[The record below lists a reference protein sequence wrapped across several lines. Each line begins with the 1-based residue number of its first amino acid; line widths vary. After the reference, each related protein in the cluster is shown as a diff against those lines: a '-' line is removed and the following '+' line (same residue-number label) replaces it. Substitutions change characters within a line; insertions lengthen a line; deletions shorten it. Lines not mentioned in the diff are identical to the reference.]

1 MMSTR
6 IGRWASFAAV
16 LIGVTTVWTIE
27 ARAQAAADGATR
39 LWYRQP
45 AQAWVEALP
54 VGNGRL
60 GAMLFGDPARER
72 LQLNEDSLWSGGPQD
87 SDNPA
92 AREALPK
99 IRALL
104 WKGRYAEAEELANRT
119 LICRGPGSGRAKG
132 ARLAYGSYQTLG
144 DLSLTFAG
152 HDKATDYRREL
163 DLDSAIAR
171 VSYRIGAASCTREL
185 FASHPDE
192 VLVLRAA
199 CDAPGL
205 INADVALTR
214 SEAATTAADGTNGLV
229 MRGRMFN
236 GDSQTG
242 LRFMA
247 RVRALA
253 EGGESTVA
261 GNNLRIRKADSV
273 VLLLSAA
280 TDYALDPPSYRG
292 APPEEPTAKQIDTAA
307 SAPYD
312 DLRARH
318 IADHRALFRRVTLDL
333 GQPADHPTDERLAHQ
348 LSLASGELRL
358 GEANGSADP
367 SLAALAFNYGRYLL
381 IASSRQGALPANLQ
395 GLWADT
401 IDTPWNGDYHT
412 NINLQMNYW
421 PAEVTNLA
429 ETVEPLTRLIEA
441 MQAPGTRTARIH
453 YGARGWTVHA
463 IHNVWGFTSP
473 GEHPGWGL
481 LPTGGAWMTQH
492 LWEHYAF
499 SLDREYLRR
508 VYPVMAGAARFVL
521 DWLVEDP
528 STGELIS
535 GPANSP
541 ENRFVAPDGSKAS
554 LSMGPTMDQEIAWDL
569 FTNLLEAARVLE
581 VNDELTRLVTNA
593 RTRLPRLRVG
603 ADGRLMEWSQPFEEV
618 EPHHRH
624 VSHLFALHPG
634 RQITHATPKLMAAAR
649 RALLARGDEGTG
661 WSMAWKVS
669 FWARLRDGDHAHG
682 LIQRFLRLLPADQ
695 ERGVLSGGGVYPNLF
710 SGHPPF
716 QIDGNFGIT
725 AGIAE
730 MLLQSHAGELHLLP
744 ALPRAWPQGSVSGLR
759 ARGGFEVD
767 ITWAD
772 GTLTEATIRST
783 RGGTC
788 RVRVGDRVHRLET
801 EAGRAYRVTGQGI
814 EG

>member
-1 MMSTR
+1 MKKTR
-6 IGRWASFAAV
+6 IGRWASLATV
-16 LIGVTTVWTIE
+16 LLGVATGWTVE
-27 ARAQAAADGATR
+27 VRAQPAADGATR

-45 AQAWVEALP
+45 AQRWVEALP

-60 GAMLFGDPARER
+60 GAMVFGDPVHER

-87 SDNPA
+87 ADNPA

-104 WKGRYAEAEELANRT
+104 WKGRYAEAEALANRT

-144 DLSLTFAG
+144 DLSLTFMG
-152 HDKATDYRREL
+152 HDNATDYRREL

-171 VSYRIGAASCTREL
+171 VRYRLGTASCTREV
-185 FASHPDE
+185 FASHPDQ

-205 INADVALTR
+205 ISVDVGLTR
-214 SEAATTAADGTNGLV
+214 SEAATTAGDGANELV

-236 GDSQTG
+236 GDTQTG
-242 LRFMA
+242 LRFVA

-261 GNNLRIRKADSV
+261 DDKVRVRNADSL
-273 VLLLSAA
+273 VLLLTAG

-292 APPEEPTAKQIDTAA
+292 ESPDGPTATWLDAAA
-307 SAPYD
+307 SRSYD

-318 IADHRALFRRVTLDL
+318 VADHRALFRRVRLDL
-333 GQPADHPTDERLAHQ
+333 GEPPNRPTDERL
-348 LSLASGELRL
+348 GK
-358 GEANGSADP
+358 ANGSDDP
-367 SLAALAFNYGRYLL
+367 SLAALAFTYGRYLL
-381 IASSRQGALPANLQ
+381 IASSRPGALPANLQ

-473 GEHPGWGL
+473 GEHPSWGL

-508 VYPVMAGAARFVL
+508 VYPVMAGAARFIL

-535 GPANSP
+535 GPAVSP
-541 ENRFVAPDGSKAS
+541 ENRFVAPDGSEAS
-554 LSMGPTMDQEIAWDL
+554 LSMGPTVDQEIAWDL
-569 FTNLLEAARVLE
+569 FTNLLEAARVLDE
-581 VNDELTRLVTNA
+581 DDELTRDVANA
-593 RTRLPRLRVG
+593 RARLRPPRVG
-603 ADGRLMEWSQPFEEV
+603 PDGRLMEWGQPFEEV

-634 RQITHATPKLMAAAR
+634 RQITHETPELMAAAR
-649 RALLARGDEGTG
+649 RSLLARGDEGTG
-661 WSMAWKVS
+661 WSMAWKVI
-669 FWARLRDGDHAHG
+669 FWARLRDGDHAHR

-716 QIDGNFGIT
+716 QIDGNFGIA

-744 ALPRAWPQGSVSGLR
+744 ALPRAWPRGSVSGLR

-767 ITWAD
+767 ITWA
-772 GTLTEATIRST
+772 GGALTEATIRST
-783 RGGTC
+783 RGGGC
-788 RVRVGDRVHRLET
+788 RVRVGDRVHRIET
-801 EAGRAYRVTGQGI
+801 EAGGAYRVRG
-814 EG
+814 

>member
-1 MMSTR
+1 MKNTR
-6 IGRWASFAAV
+6 IGRWVCLATV
-16 LIGVTTVWTIE
+16 LGAMTACTLHV
-27 ARAQAAADGATR
+27 RAQPAADGTTR

-45 AQAWVEALP
+45 AKTWVEALP

-60 GAMLFGDPARER
+60 GAMVFGDPPRER

-87 SDNPA
+87 ADNPA

-99 IRALL
+99 IRELL

-119 LICRGPGSGRAKG
+119 LICRGPGSGRGEG
-132 ARLAYGSYQTLG
+132 ARVAYGSYQTLG
-144 DLSLTFAG
+144 DLSLTFTG
-152 HDKATDYRREL
+152 HDDATGYRREL
-163 DLDSAIAR
+163 DLDSAVAR
-171 VSYRIGAASCTREL
+171 VSYRLGAASCTREV

-205 INADVALTR
+205 INVDVALTR
-214 SEAATTAADGTNGLV
+214 SEAATTTGDGANGLV
-229 MRGRMFN
+229 MRGRMFK
-236 GDSQTG
+236 GDTQSG
-242 LRFMA
+242 LRFIA

-253 EGGESTVA
+253 QRGRTTVA
-261 GNNLRIRKADSV
+261 DKTLHVRQADSV
-273 VLLLSAA
+273 VLLLTAG
-280 TDYALDPPSYRG
+280 TNYALGPPSYRG
-292 APPEEPTAKQIDTAA
+292 RSPDGPTAKQLDAAA
-307 SAPYD
+307 STPYD

-318 IADHRALFRRVTLDL
+318 VADHRTLFRRVKLDL
-333 GQPADHPTDERLAHQ
+333 GQPAGQAADQPTDERLA
-348 LSLASGELRL
+348 R
-358 GEANGSADP
+358 ANGSADP
-367 SLAALAFNYGRYLL
+367 SVAALAFNYGRYLL
-381 IASSRQGALPANLQ
+381 VASSRPGTLPANLQ
-395 GLWADT
+395 GLWAET

-412 NINLQMNYW
+412 NINSQMNYW

-429 ETVEPLTRLIEA
+429 ETVEPLTRLVEA
-441 MQAPGTRTARIH
+441 MQAPGARTARIH
-453 YGARGWTVHA
+453 YGAHGWTVHA

-473 GEHPGWGL
+473 GEHPSWGL

-508 VYPVMAGAARFVL
+508 VYPVMAGAAQFML

-541 ENRFVAPDGSKAS
+541 ENRFVAPDGSEAS
-554 LSMGPTMDQEIAWDL
+554 LSMGPTIDQEIAWDL
-569 FTNLLEAARVLE
+569 FTNVLEAAQALGV
-581 VNDELTRLVTNA
+581 DEALTREVA
-593 RTRLPRLRVG
+593 RARGRLRLPRVG
-603 ADGRLMEWSQPFEEV
+603 ADGRLMEWAQPFEEV

-634 RQITHATPKLMAAAR
+634 RQITHATPDLLAAAR
-649 RALLARGDEGTG
+649 RSLLARGDEGTG
-661 WSMAWKVS
+661 WSMAWKVI
-669 FWARLRDGDHAHG
+669 FWARLRDGDHAHR
-682 LIQRFLRLLPADQ
+682 LIRRFLRMLPADR

-744 ALPRAWPQGSVSGLR
+744 ALPRAWRRGSVSGLR

-783 RGGTC
+783 QGGTC
-788 RVRVGDRVHRLET
+788 RVRVGGRVHRIQT
-801 EAGRAYRVTGQGI
+801 EAGRAYRVTGQGVKGSRDLGI
-814 EG
+814 

>member
-1 MMSTR
+1 MKNTR
-6 IGRWASFAAV
+6 IARWAFFGAV
-16 LIGVTTVWTIE
+16 LISAGTAWPH
-27 ARAQAAADGATR
+27 RAQVQPAADGATR

-45 AQAWVEALP
+45 AKTWVEALP

-60 GAMLFGDPARER
+60 GAMVFGDPAHER

-87 SDNPA
+87 ADNPA
-92 AREALPK
+92 ARDALPK

-104 WKGRYAEAEELANRT
+104 WKGRYADAEELANRT

-152 HDKATDYRREL
+152 HDNATDYRREL
-163 DLDSAIAR
+163 DLDSAVAR
-171 VSYRIGAASCTREL
+171 VSYRLGTASCTREV

-192 VLVLRAA
+192 VLVVRAA

-205 INADVALTR
+205 INVDVALTR
-214 SEAATTAADGTNGLV
+214 SEAATTAVDETNELV

-236 GDSQTG
+236 GDTQTG
-242 LRFMA
+242 LRFA
-247 RVRALA
+247 AQVRALA

-261 GNNLRIRKADSV
+261 DNNLRVRKADSL

-280 TDYALDPPSYRG
+280 TDYALEPPSYRG
-292 APPEEPTAKQIDTAA
+292 VSPDGPTANRIDAAA
-307 SAPYD
+307 SRPYD

-318 IADHRALFRRVTLDL
+318 ITDHRALFRRVKLDL
-333 GQPADHPTDERLAHQ
+333 GQP
-348 LSLASGELRL
+348 SLASGELRL
-358 GEANGSADP
+358 GEATGSADP
-367 SLAALAFNYGRYLL
+367 ALAALAFNYGRYLL
-381 IASSRQGALPANLQ
+381 IASSRPGSLPANLQ

-401 IDTPWNGDYHT
+401 TDTPWNGDYHT

-441 MQAPGTRTARIH
+441 MQAPGTRTARVH

-481 LPTGGAWMTQH
+481 LPTAGAWMTQH

-499 SLDREYLRR
+499 SLDREYLRG
-508 VYPVMAGAARFVL
+508 VYPIMAGAARFVL

-541 ENRFVAPDGSKAS
+541 ENRFVAPDDSKAS
-554 LSMGPTMDQEIAWDL
+554 LSMGPTMDHEIAWDL
-569 FTNLLEAARVLE
+569 FTNLVEAARVLE
-581 VNDELTRLVTNA
+581 VDDELTRDVANA
-593 RTRLPRLRVG
+593 RARLRRPRVG
-603 ADGRLMEWSQPFEEV
+603 ADGRLMEWAQPFEEV

-634 RQITHATPKLMAAAR
+634 RLITHATPELLAAAR
-649 RALLARGDEGTG
+649 RSLLARGDEGTG

-695 ERGVLSGGGVYPNLF
+695 EERGVLSGGGVYPNLF

-744 ALPRAWPQGSVSGLR
+744 ALPRAWRRGSVSGLR

-772 GTLTEATIRST
+772 GALTEATIRST

-788 RVRVGDRVHRLET
+788 RVRVGHRVHRIET
-801 EAGRAYRVTGQGI
+801 EAGGAYRVTG
-814 EG
+814 